1 MKKIIS
7 VLLALIMVFSI
18 ASFAV
23 VSVYAED
30 TQENNVSYYVSTV
43 DNATGAVS
51 GYIPFS
57 YACDYCGETHE
68 GFFGVLIA
76 MFHTVLS
83 AVKLAVTA
91 VQR

>member
-18 ASFAV
+18 ASFTV

-30 TQENNVSYYVSTV
+30 TQESNASYYVSTV

-68 GFFGVLIA
+68 GFFGVLIT
-76 MFHTVLS
+76 MFHTALS
-83 AVKLAVTA
+83 AIQLAVTA
-91 VQR
+91 VKR